1 MKMNRLTQP
10 KDWAFVR
17 SEDMIAD
24 IGNQRVSDLDAV
36 GMDSVWIIGF
46 DWMKWDKASFP
57 AETIDEIK
65 LNSEEISALEN
76 EILKYSSEMAKDLMA
91 NKVDKSYLISDV
103 YERIAVDIYQRKI
116 SSEVLECFKFSK
128 YVRHSFLGRQTTN
141 FTRAHIVPHLKF
153 TRAPFKTPK

>member
-1 MKMNRLTQP
+1 M
-10 KDWAFVR
+10 FVR

-24 IGNQRVSDLDAV
+24 IGNQCVSDLDV
-36 GMDSVWIIGF
+36 VSMDSVWINGF

-76 EILKYSSEMAKDLMA
+76 EILKYSSEMVKDLMA

-116 SSEVLECFKFSK
+116 SIEVLECFKFSK
-128 YVRHSFLGRQTTN
+128 YIRHSFLGRKTTN
-141 FTRAHIVPHLKF
+141 FTGAHIVPHLKF
-153 TRAPFKTPK
+153 ARAPFKTPK

>member
-1 MKMNRLTQP
+1 
-10 KDWAFVR
+10 
-17 SEDMIAD
+17 MIAD
-24 IGNQRVSDLDAV
+24 IGNQCVSDLDV
-36 GMDSVWIIGF
+36 VSMDSVWINGF

-76 EILKYSSEMAKDLMA
+76 EILKYSSEMVKDLMA

-116 SSEVLECFKFSK
+116 SIEVLECFKFSK
-128 YVRHSFLGRQTTN
+128 YIRHSFLGRKTTN
-141 FTRAHIVPHLKF
+141 FTGAHIVPHLKF
-153 TRAPFKTPK
+153 ARAPFKTPK